1 MRDKEATGR
10 KSNVSSE
17 SARMEEI
24 MFIGML
30 DGVKKYGKGEAQVF
44 AMDGVHLSIE
54 KGEICVILG
63 PSGSGKSTL
72 LNMLG
77 GIDRMDSGTL
87 TVDDIRVSE
96 LSIRDLTEYRRSNI
110 GFVFQFYNLIQDLTV
125 LENIQV
131 VSDIAPKP
139 LPIQDVVDSLGLT
152 SLVHR
157 FPSELS
163 GGQQQR
169 TAIARA
175 IIKNPKLLLCD
186 ELTGALDSK
195 SSKEVLEYIE
205 KVNATLGMTIL
216 IITHNATISQMA
228 DRVIQIRDGKVV
240 SNAKN
245 PQKVRSEDLV
255 L

>member
-1 MRDKEATGR
+1 
-10 KSNVSSE
+10 
-17 SARMEEI
+17 

-30 DGVKKYGKGEAQVF
+30 DGVKKYGKGEAKVF

-96 LSIRDLTEYRRSNI
+96 LSIRDLTEYRRSDI

-195 SSKEVLEYIE
+195 SSKEVLQYIE

-240 SNAKN
+240 SNMQN
-245 PQKVRSEDLV
+245 PQKICAEDLV

>member
-1 MRDKEATGR
+1 
-10 KSNVSSE
+10 
-17 SARMEEI
+17 MEEI
-24 MFIGML
+24 MFIGMK
-30 DGVKKYGKGEAQVF
+30 DGVKKYGKGDAQVF
-44 AMDGVHLSIE
+44 AMDGIHLSIE

-77 GIDRMDSGTL
+77 GIDQMDSGEL
-87 TVDDIRVSE
+87 VIDGRQVSG
-96 LSIRDLTEYRRSNI
+96 LSLRDLTEYRRNDV

-125 LENIQV
+125 MENIQV
-131 VSDIAPKP
+131 VSDIAPNP
-139 LPIQDVVDSLGLT
+139 LPIQEVVESLGLT
-152 SLVHR
+152 NLVHR

-195 SSKEVLEYIE
+195 SSKEVLQYIE
-205 KVNATLGMTIL
+205 KVNATIGMTIL

-228 DRVIQIRDGKVV
+228 DRVVQLRDGKVI
-240 SNAKN
+240 SNTQN
-245 PQKVRSEDLV
+245 PSKVRAEDLA

>member
-1 MRDKEATGR
+1 
-10 KSNVSSE
+10 
-17 SARMEEI
+17 
-24 MFIGML
+24 MFISMQ

-44 AMDGVHLSIE
+44 AMDRVGLEIE
-54 KGEICVILG
+54 RREICVILG

-87 TVDDIRVSE
+87 AIDDVRVSD
-96 LSIRDLTEYRRSNI
+96 LSIRDLTEYRRNDV

-125 LENIQV
+125 MENIQV
-131 VSDIAPKP
+131 VSDIATHP
-139 LPIQDVVDSLGLT
+139 LPINEVIESLGLT
-152 SLVHR
+152 TLVHR

-195 SSKEVLEYIE
+195 SSKEVLQYIE
-205 KVNATLGMTIL
+205 KINQTLGMTIL

-228 DRVIQIRDGKVV
+228 DRVVQLRDGKVV
-240 SNAKN
+240 SNTKITE
-245 PQKVRSEDLV
+245 KVRAEDLV

>member
-1 MRDKEATGR
+1 
-10 KSNVSSE
+10 
-17 SARMEEI
+17 
-24 MFIGML
+24 MFIGMK
-30 DGVKKYGKGEAQVF
+30 DGVKKYGKGDAQVF
-44 AMDGVHLSIE
+44 AMDGIHLSIE

-77 GIDRMDSGTL
+77 GIDQMDSGEL
-87 TVDDIRVSE
+87 VIDGRQVSG
-96 LSIRDLTEYRRSNI
+96 LSLRDLTEYRRNDV

-125 LENIQV
+125 MENIQV
-131 VSDIAPKP
+131 VSDIAPNP
-139 LPIQDVVDSLGLT
+139 LPIQEVVESLGLT
-152 SLVHR
+152 NLVHR

-195 SSKEVLEYIE
+195 SSKEVLQYIE
-205 KVNATLGMTIL
+205 KVNATIGMTIL
-216 IITHNATISQMA
+216 IITYNATISQMA
-228 DRVIQIRDGKVV
+228 DRVVQLRDGKVI
-240 SNAKN
+240 SNTQN
-245 PQKVRSEDLV
+245 PSKVRAEDLA

>member
-1 MRDKEATGR
+1 
-10 KSNVSSE
+10 
-17 SARMEEI
+17 
-24 MFIGML
+24 MFISMK

-44 AMDGVHLSIE
+44 AMDRVGLEIE
-54 KGEICVILG
+54 RREICVILG

-87 TVDDIRVSE
+87 AIDDVRVSD
-96 LSIRDLTEYRRSNI
+96 LSIRDLTEYRRNDV

-125 LENIQV
+125 MENIQV
-131 VSDIAPKP
+131 VSDIATHP
-139 LPIQDVVDSLGLT
+139 LPINEVIESLGLT
-152 SLVHR
+152 TLVHR

-195 SSKEVLEYIE
+195 SSKEVLQYIE
-205 KVNATLGMTIL
+205 KINQTLGMTIL

-228 DRVIQIRDGKVV
+228 DRVVQLRDGKVV
-240 SNAKN
+240 SNTKITE
-245 PQKVRSEDLV
+245 KVRAEDLV

>member
-1 MRDKEATGR
+1 
-10 KSNVSSE
+10 
-17 SARMEEI
+17 

>member
-1 MRDKEATGR
+1 
-10 KSNVSSE
+10 
-17 SARMEEI
+17 
-24 MFIGML
+24 MFIELL
-30 DGVKKYGKGEAQVF
+30 DGVKKYGQGDAQVF
-44 AMDGVHLSIE
+44 AMDEVRLTIN

-72 LNMLG
+72 MNMLG
-77 GIDRMDSGTL
+77 GIDRMDSGKL
-87 TVDDIRVSE
+87 LIDGKAISE
-96 LSIRDLTEYRRSNI
+96 LSPSGLTEYRRSDV

-131 VSDIAPKP
+131 VSDIAAHP
-139 LPIQDVVDSLGLT
+139 LPIDEVVESLGLGA
-152 SLVHR
+152 LVRR

-195 SSKEVLEYIE
+195 SSKEILQYIE
-205 KVNATLGMTIL
+205 KVNKTLGMTIL
-216 IITHNATISQMA
+216 IVTHNEAIRNIA
-228 DRVIQIRDGKVV
+228 DRVILLRDGRIV
-240 SNAKN
+240 SNEPNKD
-245 PQKVRSEDLV
+245 KVRAEDLA

>member
-1 MRDKEATGR
+1 
-10 KSNVSSE
+10 
-17 SARMEEI
+17 
-24 MFIGML
+24 MFISMK

-44 AMDGVHLSIE
+44 AMDRVGLEIE
-54 KGEICVILG
+54 RREICVILG
-63 PSGSGKSTL
+63 SSGSGKSTL

-87 TVDDIRVSE
+87 AIDDVRVSD
-96 LSIRDLTEYRRSNI
+96 LSIRDLTEYRRNDV

-125 LENIQV
+125 MENIQV
-131 VSDIAPKP
+131 VSDIATHP
-139 LPIQDVVDSLGLT
+139 LPINEVIESLGLT
-152 SLVHR
+152 TLVHR

-195 SSKEVLEYIE
+195 SSKEVLQYIE
-205 KVNATLGMTIL
+205 KINQTLGMTIL

-228 DRVIQIRDGKVV
+228 DRVVQLRDGKVV
-240 SNAKN
+240 SNTKITE
-245 PQKVRSEDLV
+245 KVRAEDLV

>member
-1 MRDKEATGR
+1 
-10 KSNVSSE
+10 
-17 SARMEEI
+17 
-24 MFIGML
+24 MFIEIL
-30 DGVKKYGKGEAQVF
+30 DGVKKYGQGDAQVF
-44 AMDGVHLSIE
+44 AMDEVQLTIG

-72 LNMLG
+72 MNMLG
-77 GIDRMDSGTL
+77 GIDSMDSGKL
-87 TVDDIRVSE
+87 LVDGKTVSE
-96 LSIRDLTEYRRSNI
+96 LSPAGLTEYRRSDV

-131 VSDIAPKP
+131 VSDIAAHP
-139 LPIQDVVDSLGLT
+139 LPVAGVIESLGLGA
-152 SLVHR
+152 LLHR

-195 SSKEVLEYIE
+195 SSKEVLQYIG
-205 KVNATLGMTIL
+205 KVNKELGMTIL
-216 IITHNATISQMA
+216 IVTHNEVIRKIA
-228 DRVIQIRDGKVV
+228 DRVILLRDGRIV
-240 SNAKN
+240 SNELNKE
-245 PQKVRSEDLV
+245 KVRAEDLV

>member
-1 MRDKEATGR
+1 
-10 KSNVSSE
+10 
-17 SARMEEI
+17 
-24 MFIGML
+24 MFIELL
-30 DGVKKYGKGEAQVF
+30 DGVKKYGQGDAQVF
-44 AMDGVHLSIE
+44 AIDKVRLTIAR
-54 KGEICVILG
+54 GEICVILG

-72 LNMLG
+72 MNMIG
-77 GIDRMDSGTL
+77 GIDSMDSGQL
-87 TVDDIRVSE
+87 LVDGKAVSE
-96 LSIRDLTEYRRSNI
+96 LSPAGLTEYRRSDV

-131 VSDIAPKP
+131 VSDIAAHP
-139 LPIQDVVDSLGLT
+139 LPISEVIESLGLGD
-152 SLVHR
+152 LVRR

-195 SSKEVLEYIE
+195 SSKEILQYIE
-205 KVNATLGMTIL
+205 KVNKTLGMTIM
-216 IITHNATISQMA
+216 IVTHNEAIRNIA
-228 DRVIQIRDGKVV
+228 DRIILIRDGRIV
-240 SNAKN
+240 SNEPNKD
-245 PQKVRSEDLV
+245 KVSAENLA

>member
-1 MRDKEATGR
+1 
-10 KSNVSSE
+10 
-17 SARMEEI
+17 
-24 MFIGML
+24 MFISMK

-44 AMDGVHLSIE
+44 AMDRVGLEIE
-54 KGEICVILG
+54 RREICVILG

-87 TVDDIRVSE
+87 AIDNVRVSD
-96 LSIRDLTEYRRSNI
+96 LSIRDLTEYRRNDV

-125 LENIQV
+125 MENIQV
-131 VSDIAPKP
+131 VSDIATHP
-139 LPIQDVVDSLGLT
+139 LPINEVIESLGLT
-152 SLVHR
+152 TLVHR

-195 SSKEVLEYIE
+195 SSKEVLQYIE
-205 KVNATLGMTIL
+205 KINQTLGMTIL

-228 DRVIQIRDGKVV
+228 DRVVQLRDGKVV
-240 SNAKN
+240 SNTKITE
-245 PQKVRSEDLV
+245 KVRAEDLV

>member
-1 MRDKEATGR
+1 
-10 KSNVSSE
+10 
-17 SARMEEI
+17 
-24 MFIGML
+24 MFIEL
-30 DGVKKYGKGEAQVF
+30 QDGVKKYGQGDAQVF
-44 AMDGVHLSIE
+44 AMDDVRLTIG
-54 KGEICVILG
+54 KGELCVILG

-72 LNMLG
+72 MNMLG
-77 GIDRMDSGTL
+77 GIDSMDSGKL
-87 TVDDIRVSE
+87 FVDGRAVSE
-96 LSIRDLTEYRRSNI
+96 LSPAGLTEYRRSDV

-131 VSDIAPKP
+131 VSDIAPHS
-139 LPIQDVVDSLGLT
+139 LPVDEVIESLGLRALT
-152 SLVHR
+152 HR

-195 SSKEVLEYIE
+195 SSKEILQYIE
-205 KVNATLGMTIL
+205 KVNKTLGMTIL
-216 IITHNATISQMA
+216 IVTHNEAIRHIA
-228 DRVIQIRDGKVV
+228 DRVILLRDGRII
-240 SNAKN
+240 SNESN
-245 PQKVRSEDLV
+245 PEKVRAEDLV

>member
-1 MRDKEATGR
+1 
-10 KSNVSSE
+10 
-17 SARMEEI
+17 
-24 MFIGML
+24 MFIRL
-30 DGVKKYGKGEAQVF
+30 QDGVKKYGQGDAQVY
-44 AMDGVHLSIE
+44 AMDKVRLDIE

-77 GIDRMDSGTL
+77 GIDSMDSGEL
-87 TVDDIRVSE
+87 FVDGKKVSGF
-96 LSIRDLTEYRRSNI
+96 SPKDLTEYRRTDV

-125 LENIQV
+125 MENIQV
-131 VSDIAPKP
+131 VSDISPDP
-139 LPIQDVVDSLGLT
+139 LPIDSVLDSLGLRP
-152 SLVHR
+152 LIHR
-157 FPSELS
+157 FPTELS

-186 ELTGALDSK
+186 ELTGALDSRA
-195 SSKEVLEYIE
+195 SKEVLQYIE
-205 KVNATLGMTIL
+205 RVNETLGMTIL
-216 IITHNATISQMA
+216 IITHNAAISKIA

-240 SNAKN
+240 SNEIN
-245 PQKVRSEDLV
+245 DGKVHAEDLM

>member
-1 MRDKEATGR
+1 
-10 KSNVSSE
+10 
-17 SARMEEI
+17 
-24 MFIGML
+24 MFISMK

-44 AMDGVHLSIE
+44 AMDRVGLEIE
-54 KGEICVILG
+54 RREICVILG

-87 TVDDIRVSE
+87 AIDDVRVSD
-96 LSIRDLTEYRRSNI
+96 LSIRDLTEYRRNDV
-110 GFVFQFYNLIQDLTV
+110 GFVFQFYNRIQDLTV
-125 LENIQV
+125 MENIQV
-131 VSDIAPKP
+131 VSDIATHP
-139 LPIQDVVDSLGLT
+139 LPINEVIESLGLT
-152 SLVHR
+152 TLVHR

-195 SSKEVLEYIE
+195 SSKEVLQYIE
-205 KVNATLGMTIL
+205 KINQTLGMTIL

-228 DRVIQIRDGKVV
+228 DRVVQLRDGKVV
-240 SNAKN
+240 SNTKITE
-245 PQKVRSEDLV
+245 KVRAEDLV

>member
-1 MRDKEATGR
+1 MK
-10 KSNVSSE
+10 
-17 SARMEEI
+17 
-24 MFIGML
+24 

-44 AMDGVHLSIE
+44 AMDRVGLEIE
-54 KGEICVILG
+54 RREICVILG

-87 TVDDIRVSE
+87 AIDDVRVSD
-96 LSIRDLTEYRRSNI
+96 LSIRDLTEYRRNDV

-125 LENIQV
+125 MENIQV
-131 VSDIAPKP
+131 VSDIATHP
-139 LPIQDVVDSLGLT
+139 LPINEVIESLGLT
-152 SLVHR
+152 TLVHR

-195 SSKEVLEYIE
+195 SSKEVLQYIE
-205 KVNATLGMTIL
+205 KINQTLGMTIL

-228 DRVIQIRDGKVV
+228 DRVVQLRDGKVV
-240 SNAKN
+240 SNTKITE
-245 PQKVRSEDLV
+245 KVRAEDLV

>member
-1 MRDKEATGR
+1 MF
-10 KSNVSSE
+10 VS
-17 SARMEEI
+17 MK
-24 MFIGML
+24 

-44 AMDGVHLSIE
+44 AMDRVGLEIE
-54 KGEICVILG
+54 RREICVILG

-87 TVDDIRVSE
+87 AIDDVRVSD
-96 LSIRDLTEYRRSNI
+96 LSIRDLTEYRRNDV

-125 LENIQV
+125 MENIQV
-131 VSDIAPKP
+131 VSDIATHP
-139 LPIQDVVDSLGLT
+139 LPINEVIESLGLT
-152 SLVHR
+152 TLVHR

-195 SSKEVLEYIE
+195 SSKEVLQYIE
-205 KVNATLGMTIL
+205 KINQTLGMTIL

-228 DRVIQIRDGKVV
+228 DRVVQLRDGKVV
-240 SNAKN
+240 SNTKITE
-245 PQKVRSEDLV
+245 KVRAEDLV

>member
-1 MRDKEATGR
+1 
-10 KSNVSSE
+10 
-17 SARMEEI
+17 MEEI
-24 MFIGML
+24 MFIGMK
-30 DGVKKYGKGEAQVF
+30 DGVKKYGKGDAQVF
-44 AMDGVHLSIE
+44 AMDGIHLSIE

-77 GIDRMDSGTL
+77 GIDQMDSGEL
-87 TVDDIRVSE
+87 VIDGRQVSG
-96 LSIRDLTEYRRSNI
+96 LSLRDLTEYRRNDV

-125 LENIQV
+125 MENIQV
-131 VSDIAPKP
+131 VSDIAPNP
-139 LPIQDVVDSLGLT
+139 LPIQEVVESLGLT
-152 SLVHR
+152 NLVHR

-195 SSKEVLEYIE
+195 SSKEVLQYIE
-205 KVNATLGMTIL
+205 KVNATIGMTIL
-216 IITHNATISQMA
+216 IITYNATISQMA
-228 DRVIQIRDGKVV
+228 DRVVQLRDGKVI
-240 SNAKN
+240 SNTQN
-245 PQKVRSEDLV
+245 PSKVRAEDLA

>member
-1 MRDKEATGR
+1 
-10 KSNVSSE
+10 
-17 SARMEEI
+17 

-195 SSKEVLEYIE
+195 SAKEVLEYIE

>member
-1 MRDKEATGR
+1 MK
-10 KSNVSSE
+10 
-17 SARMEEI
+17 
-24 MFIGML
+24 

-44 AMDGVHLSIE
+44 AMDRVGLEIE
-54 KGEICVILG
+54 RREICVILG
-63 PSGSGKSTL
+63 SSGSGKSTL

-87 TVDDIRVSE
+87 AIDDVRVSD
-96 LSIRDLTEYRRSNI
+96 LSIRDLTEYRRNDV

-125 LENIQV
+125 MENIQV
-131 VSDIAPKP
+131 VSDIATHP
-139 LPIQDVVDSLGLT
+139 LPINEVIESLGLT
-152 SLVHR
+152 TLVHR

-195 SSKEVLEYIE
+195 SSKEVLQYIE
-205 KVNATLGMTIL
+205 KINQTLGMTIL

-228 DRVIQIRDGKVV
+228 DRVVQLRDGKVV
-240 SNAKN
+240 SNTKITE
-245 PQKVRSEDLV
+245 KVRAEDLV